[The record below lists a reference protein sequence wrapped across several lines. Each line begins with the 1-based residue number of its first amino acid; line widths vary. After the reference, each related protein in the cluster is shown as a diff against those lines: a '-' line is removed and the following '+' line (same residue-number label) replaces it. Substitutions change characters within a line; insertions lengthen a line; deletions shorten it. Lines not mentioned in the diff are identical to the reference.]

1 MELKVKARENAESMF
16 PSSPAA
22 VPVSDPV
29 RTSFS
34 VIPDSN
40 NVHRATTSGPKKA
53 VYSRLPAWAEGVLHR
68 CRPQEV
74 RLLQAHHSAC
84 ENSFLTGY
92 HLAVVLE
99 AYLKDHV
106 LLNDF
111 TALICPYMTLNPLFL
126 LIPEEN
132 GIWLGPRTSAGRTWG
147 LSEDTH

>member
-16 PSSPAA
+16 PSSPAT
-22 VPVSDPV
+22 VPISDPV

-40 NVHRATTSGPKKA
+40 NIHKATTSGPKKA
-53 VYSRLPAWAEGVLHR
+53 VYSHLPTWAEGVLHR

-74 RLLQAHHSAC
+74 RLVQAHHSAC

-92 HLAVVLE
+92 LAIVLE

-132 GIWLGPRTSAGRTWG
+132 GIWVGPRTSAGRMWSLG
-147 LSEDTH
+147 EDTH